1 MVEHRRHIMVP
12 RTEKHNVWE
21 RKGKG
26 GQQVHMTNMY
36 LILATQRART
46 KKRRIR
52 NKSTSPVATPRA
64 LETPTD
70 DDRDPVKT
78 DETAEVESEAW
89 PYASVGTAILSTQCD
104 SPILLGLP
112 TFFVP
117 GGLSDDHDRDG
128 GGSDIV
134 WMEYVVLNIDGSTSA
149 SREYA

>member
-1 MVEHRRHIMVP
+1 MP
-12 RTEKHNVWE
+12 
-21 RKGKG
+21 
-26 GQQVHMTNMY
+26 
-36 LILATQRART
+36 
-46 KKRRIR
+46 
-52 NKSTSPVATPRA
+52 
-64 LETPTD
+64 
-70 DDRDPVKT
+70 
-78 DETAEVESEAW
+78 
-89 PYASVGTAILSTQCD
+89 SVGTAILSTQCD